1 VGEEPYRPWCQQ
13 SCPKTRPRYTKTRP
27 PYTRKGCT
35 ALRILAVAAHPD
47 DETLGA
53 GGTLA
58 LHAARGDETFVM
70 ILADGVTSRHNEVEL
85 QEKCARRACDVLGVK
100 DVVFAKLPDQRLDAL
115 PLLDVITP
123 IENCIHTYQ
132 PDVVLTHFGQ
142 DANQDHRT
150 VFRAVLVATRPVPG
164 ISVNRVLCWETASST
179 EWAPPFPGSVF
190 SPNVF
195 VDITP
200 TLSRKMHAMAAY
212 ADTFV
217 SEVREYPH
225 PRSYRALVATARR
238 HGATVGVRAAEP
250 FMLVRDVAT
259 DGLRT

>member
-1 VGEEPYRPWCQQ
+1 M
-13 SCPKTRPRYTKTRP
+13 
-27 PYTRKGCT
+27 
-35 ALRILAVAAHPD
+35 AAHPD

-58 LHAARGDETFVM
+58 LHAARGDRTVVM
-70 ILADGVTSRHNEVEL
+70 IIADGVTSRHDEVEL
-85 QEKCARRACDVLGVK
+85 QEQCARRACDVLGVK
-100 DVVFAKLPDQRLDAL
+100 DVVFAQLPDQRLDAL

-123 IENCIHTYQ
+123 IEDCIRTYQ

-142 DANQDHRT
+142 DANQDHRA
-150 VFRAVLVATRPVPG
+150 VFRAVLVATRPLPET
-164 ISVNRVLCWETASST
+164 SVKRVLCWETASST
-179 EWAPPFPGSVF
+179 EWAPPFAGSVF
-190 SPNVF
+190 SPNMF
-195 VDITP
+195 VDITQ
-200 TLSRKMHAMAAY
+200 TLSVKLRAMAAY
-212 ADTFV
+212 AETHV

-225 PRSYRALVATARR
+225 PRSYRALAVTARR

>member
-1 VGEEPYRPWCQQ
+1 M
-13 SCPKTRPRYTKTRP
+13 
-27 PYTRKGCT
+27 
-35 ALRILAVAAHPD
+35 RILAIGAHPD

-70 ILADGVTSRHNEVEL
+70 ILADGVTSRHNEVDL
-85 QEKCARRACDVLGVK
+85 QERCARRACDVLGVQ
-100 DVVFAKLPDQRLDAL
+100 DVAFGRLPDQRLDAL

-123 IENCIHTYQ
+123 IEDCIRRFR
-132 PDVVLTHFGQ
+132 PDIVLTHFSQ
-142 DANQDHRT
+142 DANQDHRV
-150 VFRAVLVATRPVPG
+150 VFRAVLVATRPVPEMG
-164 ISVNRVLCWETASST
+164 VKRVLCWETASST

-200 TLSRKMHAMAAY
+200 TLPVKLRAMASY
-212 ADTFV
+212 ADAYV

-225 PRSYRALVATARR
+225 PRSYRALAVAARR
-238 HGATVGVRAAEP
+238 HGAAVGVRAAEP
-250 FMLVRDVAT
+250 FMLVRDIAT
-259 DGLRT
+259 NGLRA